1 LRRPE
6 VIGLIASCFLMAV
19 AHGPYYTFFSI
30 HLADHD
36 YSKTAIGAMWAV
48 GVLAEIAIFAC
59 MPRLNRTFSPADLLA
74 ASFAIAVLRFVL
86 IGWFSTWPVALFL
99 AQLMHAATFGI
110 FHAASLS
117 CVHKLFRGRTQARGQ
132 AVYSSLSFGLGGT
145 LGGLGSGIAWDRLG
159 PSGTF
164 GVASVCAA
172 AGFVV
177 LLSVR
182 ARLASAARGT
192 LPV

>member
-1 LRRPE
+1 
-6 VIGLIASCFLMAV
+6 
-19 AHGPYYTFFSI
+19 
-30 HLADHD
+30 
-36 YSKTAIGAMWAV
+36 
-48 GVLAEIAIFAC
+48 
-59 MPRLNRTFSPADLLA
+59 LLA

-86 IGWFSTWPVALFL
+86 LGWFSTSPVALFL

-110 FHAASLS
+110 FHAASLT

-145 LGGLGSGIAWDRLG
+145 LGGLGSGIAWDWLG

-164 GVASVCAA
+164 GAASVCAA
-172 AGFVV
+172 VGFAV

-182 ARLASAARGT
+182 ARLAWAAQYSS
-192 LPV
+192 V